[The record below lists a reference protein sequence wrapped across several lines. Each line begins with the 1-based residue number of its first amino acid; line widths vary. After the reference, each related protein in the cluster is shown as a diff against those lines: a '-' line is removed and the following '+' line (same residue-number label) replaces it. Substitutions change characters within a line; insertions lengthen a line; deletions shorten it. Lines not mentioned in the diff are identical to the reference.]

1 MLILCARVH
10 RLIWL
15 LWSLLRYKEVIEV
28 CQLQPDID
36 TLPQGDQTVIGERVR
51 HVSYHYYSTNWAE
64 RMFCVS
70 VSVSVIAVSL
80 CCRASFCPA
89 ASGSGSV
96 WLELFIS
103 RLMWFSWWVQISVE
117 LHHPHVRITRAPSFV
132 LSGRPVFSSGHSPQ
146 RSPHEWRNP
155 QVPPA
160 GEEDRRVGHSQTAV
174 FTSCRLGTSF

>member
-1 MLILCARVH
+1 MCQVWGLI
-10 RLIWL
+10 
-15 LWSLLRYKEVIEV
+15 WSLLRYKEVIEV

-51 HVSYHYYSTNWAE
+51 HVSYHYYSADWADS
-64 RMFCVS
+64 RSACLWA
-70 VSVSVIAVSL
+70 SVIAVSL

-89 ASGSGSV
+89 ASGSGSA

-103 RLMWFSWWVQISVE
+103 RLMWFSWWVHTSVE
-117 LHHPHVRITRAPSFV
+117 LHSFSSRVGITSTPSFV

-146 RSPHEWRNP
+146 RSPHAWRNP

-174 FTSCRLGTSF
+174 FASCRLGTSF